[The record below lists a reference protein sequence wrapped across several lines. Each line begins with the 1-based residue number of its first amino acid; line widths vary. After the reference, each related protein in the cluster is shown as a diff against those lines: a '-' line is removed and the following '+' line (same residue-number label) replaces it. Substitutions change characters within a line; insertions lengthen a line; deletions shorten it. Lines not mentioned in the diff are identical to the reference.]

1 MNGWSWIPDAPK
13 QPITMLVGPTAIGK
27 TELAIQ
33 LANRWGAEIISADA
47 FQVYRGMDIGT
58 AKLPM
63 ELRQSPKHHLI
74 DVCDPTDSF
83 TLHDYLIQCR
93 NLLQITDHPWVIC
106 GGTGLYASAVL
117 FQYDLNPPSLHRD
130 HLEARYHAEGALA
143 LWHDLREL
151 DPMRASQVSTENPRR
166 LIRAL
171 DVAMQGKITASKAE
185 SPRSDIHVMVM
196 DQHREVIH
204 QRIHTRVKA
213 MLDRGLVDEVQQ
225 LVLNGVNPAGASF
238 QAIGYKETA
247 HWLDAKI
254 RPLSELEAMLVTKTR
269 QFAKRQQTW
278 FRQFDFAEWIIL

>member
-1 MNGWSWIPDAPK
+1 MNRWSWIPDTPK
-13 QPITMLVGPTAIGK
+13 RPITLLVGPTAVGK

-58 AKLPM
+58 AKVPM
-63 ELRQSPKHHLI
+63 ALRQHPKHHLI

-93 NLLQITDHPWVIC
+93 DLLQITEHPWVIC

-117 FQYDLNPPSLHRD
+117 FNYDLNPPSLYREQ
-130 HLEARYHAEGALA
+130 LEVRYHEEGALA
-143 LWHDLREL
+143 LWHDLRAL

-171 DVAMQGKITASKAE
+171 DVAIQGKMNPSKSE

-196 DQHREVIH
+196 DQNREVIH

-213 MLDRGLVDEVQQ
+213 MLSSGLVDEVKQ
-225 LVLNGVNPAGASF
+225 LLLNGVNPAGASF

-254 RPLSELEAMLVTKTR
+254 RPLSELEAILLTKTR